1 VAHRTEFIQ
10 GLELIV
16 EAVEE
21 MARQGHSRPVLVGGA
36 AVEFWT
42 GSAVMSGDFD
52 MITERQ
58 QLFETILQSKGFMR
72 PQGVGA
78 LLRGLHHPKLGVGVE
93 VVSGPLFDGLV
104 PEDRL
109 VMVAF
114 HSGSLLV
121 VGVED
126 SIADRMGQYASHEAS
141 NGAMLEQAIQLL
153 RLASAVDEAYLDK
166 RIQEETAG
174 CYGLGFLK
182 QKLGDYENAYLR
194 PGRG

>member
-1 VAHRTEFIQ
+1 
-10 GLELIV
+10 
-16 EAVEE
+16 
-21 MARQGHSRPVLVGGA
+21 
-36 AVEFWT
+36 
-42 GSAVMSGDFD
+42 
-52 MITERQ
+52 
-58 QLFETILQSKGFMR
+58 
-72 PQGVGA
+72 
-78 LLRGLHHPKLGVGVE
+78 
-93 VVSGPLFDGLV
+93 
-104 PEDRL
+104 
-109 VMVAF
+109 MVAF